1 LVSGKV
7 TLATQMDEGLELF
20 RVTCPLGVILV
31 IFEARPEVVVQI
43 SALAIKSG
51 NAVILKGGK
60 EARNSNEALVN
71 VIRRAL
77 DTFPSGSAITPD
89 CVQLVST
96 REEVSELLKLEQCID
111 LVIPRGSNALVK
123 HIQENTR
130 IPVLGHADGICSVYV
145 DESADI
151 QKSIPIIID
160 SKVTH
165 NDRLTFRQIIQL
177 HVIPQKRY

>member
-1 LVSGKV
+1 M
-7 TLATQMDEGLELF
+7 TLATQLDEGLELF

-31 IFEARPEVVVQI
+31 IFEARPEVVIQI

-60 EARNSNEALVN
+60 EARNSNDALVN

-96 REEVSELLKLEQCID
+96 REEISELLKLEKYID

-145 DESADI
+145 DETANI

-160 SKVTH
+160 SKV
-165 NDRLTFRQIIQL
+165 DKSDSCVDKLSCCL
-177 HVIPQKRY
+177 